1 MAHTHRTLHAF
12 DVRSL
17 LLFASLTLGGT
28 SSLMAQP
35 APGAVLGPVDA
46 GSSAAP
52 QNAEQQN
59 AQNIFQRADV
69 DGDGF
74 LSREEAKALPA
85 VLEQFELWDHDGDGK
100 ISLQE
105 FLSAARARSNQ

>member
-1 MAHTHRTLHAF
+1 MAHPHRTLHAF
-12 DVRSL
+12 DVRSM

-28 SSLMAQP
+28 TALMAH
-35 APGAVLGPVDA
+35 GAVLGPAETGRSVPRQDDA
-46 GSSAAP
+46 
-52 QNAEQQN
+52 QQN
-59 AQNIFQRADV
+59 AQNTFQRVDV

-85 VLEQFELWDHDGDGK
+85 VLEQFELWDQDGDGK